1 MSVKLKGSVS
11 DIFASETLIRGCW
24 QLQDLHA
31 GLGLSPLSE
40 AMNHA
45 AAAPE
50 SRGPRGLTVSDRS
63 TMWSLCPALAPP
75 IPPPH
80 IPTPGPVL

>member
-1 MSVKLKGSVS
+1 MKRGRNKLKGSVW
-11 DIFASETLIRGCW
+11 DIFGSEELIHGCW
-24 QLQDLHA
+24 QLHLQDLHA

-50 SRGPRGLTVSDRS
+50 SRGPG
-63 TMWSLCPALAPP
+63 
-75 IPPPH
+75 
-80 IPTPGPVL
+80 G

>member
-1 MSVKLKGSVS
+1 MLVKLKGSVT
-11 DIFASETLIRGCW
+11 DFFFLCASEKLIRGCW
-24 QLQDLHA
+24 QPHLQDLHA

-50 SRGPRGLTVSDRS
+50 SHGPEG
-63 TMWSLCPALAPP
+63 
-75 IPPPH
+75 
-80 IPTPGPVL
+80 